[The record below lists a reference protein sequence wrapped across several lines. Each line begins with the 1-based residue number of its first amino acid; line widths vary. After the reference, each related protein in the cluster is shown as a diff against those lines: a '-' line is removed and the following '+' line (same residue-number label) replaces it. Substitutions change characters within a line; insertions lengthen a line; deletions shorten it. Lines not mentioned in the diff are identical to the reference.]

1 MKKVL
6 KTFDKAMNDI
16 GKRLVKGFRGE
27 LEDQNSI
34 ATGKLFFSLKENI
47 QYNVDEASMIITTDA
62 DYVDIVNNGMK
73 SGTFPNLTAI
83 KKWMDAKGID
93 YSDENEKEAIAFN
106 IAKRIAIE
114 GLPTKGG
121 IQKSKNGRK
130 TNFIGIVAEAYRRTN
145 DNSIHKA
152 IGQDID
158 NIFKKLPK
166 QI

>member
-1 MKKVL
+1 MKGVL
-6 KTFDKAMNDI
+6 KTFDRTINDI

-27 LEDQNSI
+27 LENQNSI

-47 QYNVDEASMIITTDA
+47 YYIFDEASMIITTDA

-73 SGTFPNLTAI
+73 SGTFPSLTAI
-83 KKWMDAKGID
+83 KKWMDAKGIE

-106 IAKRIAIE
+106 IAKRISIE

-121 IQKSKNGRK
+121 IEESNNGRK
-130 TNFIGIVAEAYRRTN
+130 TKFIEIVAEADRVRN
-145 DNSIHKA
+145 NNLIRKA
-152 IGQDID
+152 IGKDID
-158 NIFKKLPK
+158 NIFKQLPK

>member
-27 LEDQNSI
+27 LKEQNSI
-34 ATGKLFFSLKENI
+34 ATGRLSSSLKS
-47 QYNVDEASMIITTDA
+47 NVKYGFGESTLEITTDA
-62 DYVDIVNNGMK
+62 KYVDIVNNGMR

-83 KKWMDAKGID
+83 KKWIDAKGIT
-93 YSDENEKEAIAFN
+93 YSGENEKERIAVN

-145 DNSIHKA
+145 DDSIHKA
-152 IGQDID
+152 VGKDID
-158 NIFKKLPK
+158 NILKQLPK

>member
-27 LEDQNSI
+27 LKEQNSI
-34 ATGKLFFSLKENI
+34 ATGRLSSSLKS
-47 QYNVDEASMIITTDA
+47 NVKYGFGESTLEITTDA
-62 DYVDIVNNGMK
+62 KYVDIVNNGMR

-83 KKWMDAKGID
+83 KKWIDAKGIS
-93 YSDENEKEAIAFN
+93 YSGENEKERIAVN
-106 IAKRIAIE
+106 IAKRIATE
-114 GLPTKGG
+114 GLPTRGG
-121 IQKSKNGRK
+121 ISFSKNGRK
-130 TNFIGIVAEAYRRTN
+130 TNFIGIVVEAYTRTN

-152 IGQDID
+152 VGKDID
-158 NIFKKLPK
+158 NIFKQLPK